1 MRTTDWDGVAK
12 ARPASNVQAKRSAVS
27 AFLGGTLEYYDFL
40 LYASAAAIIFPRVFF
55 PEASAASLLSF
66 ATFGVAYLARP
77 LGGLII
83 GHIGDRFGRKKALM
97 ITLISMGIATF
108 LIGCL
113 PTYEQVGML
122 APIMLVGLRLIQ
134 GFSAGGETAGAG
146 SLTMEHAPEGR
157 RGFYGSFTV
166 QGAGAGYVLAS
177 LVFIPIA
184 AMPDEILFSWGW
196 RLPFLASFAVL
207 FLSIWMRRRI
217 QEPEVFVEARQQG
230 ETRKVPVVAA
240 FRTNWRGVLR
250 VSAATMHFFADTL
263 IAVFGVAFAISMGMD
278 RTTALWS
285 TVVAQS
291 LGLLVR
297 PYAGHLSDRFG
308 RKPVFAFGTITVGV
322 LTFFY
327 LGAIAQGSVPGLFI
341 FQALLSGVGMAVCG
355 AVYPTFFA
363 EQFKAPVR
371 YTGMAVGMTLGAMVA
386 GFIPTVAQS
395 FMVADSG
402 NWMPAA
408 IIVAVALLIAT
419 IAVLTAKETA
429 HTPLQDL
436 GFTLTEIAER
446 DHMAASRTEPRGPNV
461 ASQERDVSTR

>member
-1 MRTTDWDGVAK
+1 MTSTHPESPVTT
-12 ARPASNVQAKRSAVS
+12 RPASTVQAKRSAIS
-27 AFLGGTLEYYDFL
+27 ALLGGTLEYYDFL
-40 LYASAAAIIFPRVFF
+40 LYASAAAIIFPTVFF
-55 PEASAASLLSF
+55 PDASAAPLLSF

-83 GHIGDRFGRKKALM
+83 GHFGDRFGRKNALLL
-97 ITLISMGIATF
+97 TLVSMGAATF

-113 PTYEQVGML
+113 PTYDQVGML
-122 APIMLVGLRLIQ
+122 APILLVLLRLVQ

-146 SLTMEHAPEGR
+146 SLTVEHAPEGR
-157 RGFYGSFTV
+157 RGFFGSFTI

-177 LVFIPIA
+177 LVFIPVA
-184 AMPDEILFSWGW
+184 AMPDEILFTWGW

-207 FLSIWMRRRI
+207 FLSFWVRRRI
-217 QEPEVFVEARQQG
+217 QEPEVFVEAKEQG
-230 ETRKVPVVAA
+230 KIRKVPVVEV

-250 VSAATMHFFADTL
+250 VAAATMHFFADTL

-285 TVVAQS
+285 TVIAQS
-291 LGLLVR
+291 LGLIVR

-308 RKPVFAFGTITVGV
+308 RKPVFAFGTIAVGV
-322 LTFFY
+322 LTYFY
-327 LGAIAQGSVPGLFI
+327 LGAIAAGSVPGLFI
-341 FQALLSGVGMAVCG
+341 TQALLSGVGMAVCG

-371 YTGMAVGMTLGAMVA
+371 YTGMAVGMTVGAMIS

-402 NWMPAA
+402 NWLPAA
-408 IIVAVALLIAT
+408 IIVSGALLIAT
-419 IAVLTAKETA
+419 IAVLTARETA
-429 HTPLQDL
+429 HTHLQDL
-436 GFTLTEIAER
+436 GFTPAEIAER
-446 DHMAASRTEPRGPNV
+446 DHGAPQAEVMDSRDAVDDRG
-461 ASQERDVSTR
+461 TRTR